1 MTDALFI
8 LNKSVFFKVT
18 FWNQSSGT
26 VAGLEKNTRSF
37 FARRCKGLAGLE
49 KDPKAAAWKKHS
61 FLNDQ
66 YLIKAFSE
74 KLHFGGTSQAVSG
87 HTLVCAAMQGLD
99 EK

>member
-26 VAGLEKNTRSF
+26 VAGLEKNTPSF
-37 FARRCKGLAGLE
+37 FARPGLAGLE

-61 FLNDQ
+61 FLN
-66 YLIKAFSE
+66 A
-74 KLHFGGTSQAVSG
+74 
-87 HTLVCAAMQGLD
+87 
-99 EK
+99 